1 MNKKGRDGRHASLL
15 STVRTRVL
23 YASQSQFLATPPAT
37 KTQLTEAGEPR
48 QRSGRRQRLVPI
60 IYITA
65 LYLVSPAQRPP
76 RLRSP
81 GLSFSLGFF
90 SQRAQRSFWRCA
102 QEKRVRA
109 RGSNLFPPPR
119 SARATPRPLD
129 PGRLAPSQQ
138 PVPPWWVSGFPLAD
152 SGEGLFQWVT
162 PRCNPPAGPVVTPGP
177 SARP

>member
-23 YASQSQFLATPPAT
+23 YASQSQSLATPPGD
-37 KTQLTEAGEPR
+37 KRRQRREPR

-60 IYITA
+60 IYIAA

-102 QEKRVRA
+102 QKGRSRQ
-109 RGSNLFPPPR
+109 GSNLFPPPR
-119 SARATPRPLD
+119 SARATPRA
-129 PGRLAPSQQ
+129 PGPCPFSPIPAAGS
-138 PVPPWWVSGFPLAD
+138 PWRVSGFPLAD
-152 SGEGLFQWVT
+152 RVA